1 MQRFRR
7 HRDEGF
13 TLIELLV
20 VMIII
25 GILAAIAVPLF
36 LNQRKKAY
44 ETRVKA
50 DATDIIQHATSYYID
65 STGALTAAGGPGGS
79 WTLSD
84 VNGVVDTSKLSD
96 GDEVV
101 GSNILNSN
109 VFCVSVQHFTGAGA
123 DSSAWTY
130 DQNGLHPGNLC

>member
-1 MQRFRR
+1 MQRFVR

-50 DATDIIQHATSYYID
+50 DVTDIVQHATSYYID

-96 GDEVV
+96 GDE
-101 GSNILNSN
+101 
-109 VFCVSVQHFTGAGA
+109 
-123 DSSAWTY
+123 
-130 DQNGLHPGNLC
+130 